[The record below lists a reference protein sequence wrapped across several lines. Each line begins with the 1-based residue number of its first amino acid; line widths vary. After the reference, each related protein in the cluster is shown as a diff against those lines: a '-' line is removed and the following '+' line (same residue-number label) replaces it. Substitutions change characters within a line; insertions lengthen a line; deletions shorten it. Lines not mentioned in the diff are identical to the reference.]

1 MKKLIKIVSNSYPDT
16 YTERTEIKSSGTRFS
31 VRHNSVDVSPDANPM
46 DIWRQFCGHV
56 TEIHP
61 YDEAEYAWARIGHR
75 PGVIEYIRN
84 GKVITKSYYMTAED
98 WDLDTSEWL
107 QTVIDIAI
115 ENLLDINK
123 DVEPR
128 MVHN

>member
-1 MKKLIKIVSNSYPDT
+1 MKKLVRIVGSSHSDM
-16 YTERTEIKSSGTRFS
+16 YTERKEIRSGNTRFS
-31 VRHNSVDVSPDANPM
+31 VRYNAIEVSPDANPM
-46 DIWRQFCGHV
+46 DIWRQFCGQV

-61 YDEAEYAWARIGHR
+61 YDEAEYTWARIGHR